1 MVRAMARHAKPKAAE
16 TAAPLETAAPIETE
30 VLIVGGGMVGLT
42 LGVALAGA
50 GVGAVVVDAADPATL
65 QAAAFDGRSSAIGRG
80 TQQLLGAL
88 GVWAEMAGEAEPIL
102 EIRVSDGKVG
112 AAASRLFLHYDH
124 RELDQAVQGPLGHIA
139 ENRAIRR
146 ALYARAAALEPLTL
160 LAPARIDSLDRGA
173 AAVEAVLADGRR
185 IRARLAVGAEGRTSP
200 LREAAGIRAARWNY
214 PQCGIV
220 CTVAHQRPHHGV
232 AHEHFLPSG
241 PFAML
246 PMTPALD
253 GGHRSSLVW
262 TERRALVPALMA
274 LSGPDFARELER
286 RFGDGLGALRE
297 VGGRWSYPLSLM
309 HAERYVDRRLALI
322 GDAAHVIHPIAG
334 QGLNLGLRDVAA
346 LAEVVVEAR
355 RLGRDPGAAEVLAR
369 YQRWRRFDNTL
380 LMVVTDGLN
389 RLFSNDI
396 APLRLVRDLGLAAVG
411 AAPPLKRFFMRHAMG
426 LVGDLPRLLRGE
438 AL

>member
-1 MVRAMARHAKPKAAE
+1 MARHAKPTAAE

-30 VLIVGGGMVGLT
+30 VLIAGGGMVGLT

-50 GVGAVVVDAADPATL
+50 GVGAVVVDATDPATAR
-65 QAAAFDGRSSAIGRG
+65 AAAFDGRSSSIARG

-88 GVWAEMAGEAEPIL
+88 GVWAKIAGEAEPIL

-112 AAASRLFLHYDH
+112 AGASRLFLHYDH
-124 RELDQAVQGPLGHIA
+124 HELDEAAPGPLGYIA

-146 ALYARAAALEPLTL
+146 ALYARAGALETLTL
-160 LAPARIDSLDRGA
+160 LAPARIDRLDRGA
-173 AAVEAVLADGRR
+173 ASVEAVLADGRR
-185 IRARLAVGAEGRTSP
+185 IRARLAVGADGRASP
-200 LREAAGIRAARWNY
+200 LREAAGIRAARWSY
-214 PQCGIV
+214 PQCSIV
-220 CTVAHQRPHHGV
+220 CTVAHERPHHGV

-246 PMTPALD
+246 PMTPAPG

-286 RFGDGLGALRE
+286 RFGDGLGRLRE
-297 VGGRWSYPLSLM
+297 VGGRWTYPLSLM

-346 LAEVVVEAR
+346 LAEVLVDAR

-396 APLRLVRDLGLAAVG
+396 APLRLARDLGLAAVG

-426 LVGDLPRLLRGE
+426 LVGDLPRLMRGE

>member
-1 MVRAMARHAKPKAAE
+1 MARHAKPTAAE
-16 TAAPLETAAPIETE
+16 TAAPIETAALLETE

-50 GVGAVVVDAADPATL
+50 GVGVVVVDAADPATL
-65 QAAAFDGRSSAIGRG
+65 RAAAFDGRSSSIARA
-80 TQQLLGAL
+80 TQQMLGAL

-112 AAASRLFLHYDH
+112 AGASRLFLHYDH
-124 RELDQAVQGPLGHIA
+124 RELDRAAQGPLGYIA

-146 ALYARAAALEPLTL
+146 ALYVRAGALEALTL
-160 LAPARIDSLDRGA
+160 LAPARIDRLDRGA
-173 AAVEAVLADGRR
+173 ASVEAVLADGRH
-185 IRARLAVGAEGRTSP
+185 IRARLAVGAEGRDSP
-200 LREAAGIRAARWNY
+200 LREAAGIRATRWGY

-220 CTVAHQRPHHGV
+220 CTVAHERPHHGV

-246 PMTPALD
+246 PMTPAPD

-262 TERRALVPALMA
+262 TERHALVPALMA
-274 LSGPDFARELER
+274 LPGPDFARELER
-286 RFGDGLGALRE
+286 RFGNSLGRLRE
-297 VGGRWSYPLSLM
+297 VGGRWTYPLSLM

-346 LAEVVVEAR
+346 LAEVVVDAR

-389 RLFSNDI
+389 RLFSNDV

-426 LVGDLPRLLRGE
+426 LVGDLPRLMRGA

>member
-1 MVRAMARHAKPKAAE
+1 
-16 TAAPLETAAPIETE
+16 
-30 VLIVGGGMVGLT
+30 MVGLT
-42 LGVALAGA
+42 LGVALADA
-50 GVGAVVVDAADPATL
+50 GVGAVVVDAADPATVR
-65 QAAAFDGRSSAIGRG
+65 AAAFDGRSSSIARG

-102 EIRVSDGKVG
+102 EIRVSDGRVG
-112 AAASRLFLHYDH
+112 AGASRLFLHYDH
-124 RELDQAVQGPLGHIA
+124 HELDQAVRGPLGYIA

-146 ALYARAAALEPLTL
+146 ALYARAGALETLTL
-160 LAPARIDSLDRGA
+160 LAPARIDRLDRGA
-173 AAVEAVLADGRR
+173 ASVEAVLADGRR
-185 IRARLAVGAEGRTSP
+185 IRARLAVGADGRASP
-200 LREAAGIRAARWNY
+200 LREAAGIRAARWSY
-214 PQCGIV
+214 PQCSIV
-220 CTVAHQRPHHGV
+220 CTVAHARPHHGV
-232 AHEHFLPSG
+232 AHEHFLPAG

-246 PMTPALD
+246 PMTPVPAKTPTPD
-253 GGHRSSLVW
+253 CGHRSSLVW

-286 RFGDGLGALRE
+286 RFGDGLGRLRE
-297 VGGRWSYPLSLM
+297 VGGRWTYPLSLM

-346 LAEVVVEAR
+346 LAEVLVDAR
-355 RLGRDPGAAEVLAR
+355 RLGLDPGAAEVLAR

-396 APLRLVRDLGLAAVG
+396 APLRLARDLGLAAVG

-426 LVGDLPRLLRGE
+426 LVGDLPRLMRGE